1 MESKATLKGR
11 KASFENILFN
21 VEQIPLDSERTI
33 LQDYNFTGQFSSAIY
48 CPGMNK
54 ILHMA
59 GSNYNLV
66 TNEEL
71 MLPIYDRLKQTF
83 GESGITVRCTNE
95 DDRRFSVR
103 FILNESEIKVM
114 EKDYSNL
121 MIEVQNSYDGTLQHS
136 ISIYYWR
143 QICSN
148 GLMAWKKG
156 NTYAQK
162 HDKDYLIN
170 LKKIL
175 TKLNTLDEQMDSFR
189 KLTDRRVTTKEL
201 EEIMLKARE
210 LKNHDAFP
218 KKIIPEVP
226 LRILQE
232 AEQLDQEPN
241 AWLVYNGFNYFLNH
255 DERIGLGMDSKER
268 IDNNI
273 LSLIQHQL
281 QIN

>member
-33 LQDYNFTGQFSSAIY
+33 LQTTILLVNSARPSIAN
-48 CPGMNK
+48 MNK

-232 AEQLDQEPN
+232 AEQLEPR
-241 AWLVYNGFNYFLNH
+241 A
-255 DERIGLGMDSKER
+255 
-268 IDNNI
+268 
-273 LSLIQHQL
+273 
-281 QIN
+281 